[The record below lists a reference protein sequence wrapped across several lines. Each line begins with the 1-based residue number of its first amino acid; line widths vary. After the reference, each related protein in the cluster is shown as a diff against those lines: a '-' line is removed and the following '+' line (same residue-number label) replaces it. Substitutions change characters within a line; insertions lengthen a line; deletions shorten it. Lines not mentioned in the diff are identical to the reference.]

1 MQSHSITVDG
11 IDMRWEET
19 GAGDPLI
26 LIHGIPTCPALWREV
41 APRIEGRRVLAWEMP
56 GYGASIPEGVDRD
69 ISIEAQAEY
78 LVAWMRS
85 LGIERAIL
93 AAHDLGGGVAQIVAV
108 RHPEMVAGLLL
119 TNAICYDSWPVP
131 LVDVVAKTGSIAK
144 YAPDGAFHQLLKL
157 MFSKGHETDD
167 AAKAAYDA
175 HGPHYARHGEARP
188 SCGRRSRST
197 WKTPRPSPINCRSLA
212 FRPASSG
219 VRPTISRRSSMASV
233 WHRILAHH
241 CARIEGGLHFT
252 PEDHP
257 QIIADEINALIR
269 TVATDRST
277 AIPEESAV

>member
-78 LVAWMRS
+78 LAAWMRS
-85 LGIERAIL
+85 LGIERAIV

-144 YAPDGAFHQLLKL
+144 HAPDGAFHQLLKL
-157 MFSKGHETDD
+157 MFSKGHETEE
-167 AAKAAYDA
+167 AAKAAFDA
-175 HGPHYARHGEARP
+175 HGPHYARHGEAEAFVRQAQ
-188 SCGRRSRST
+188 
-197 WKTPRPSPINCRSLA
+197 SLNVEDTKA
-212 FRPASSG
+212 IAYQLPKLGIPARIVWG
-219 VRPTISRRSSMASV
+219 EADDFQKIEYGERLASDLGAPL
-233 WHRILAHH
+233 R
-241 CARIEGGLHFT
+241 RIEGGLHFT

-269 TVATDRST
+269 TVETDRAK
-277 AIPEESAV
+277 AIPAESAV